1 MHEDSVHRKKLAEFL
16 RYHSSQSGDELTG
29 LKDYVS
35 RMKENQKNI
44 YFITAESKEV
54 AENSSFVERVQKR
67 GYEVLYMVD
76 PIDEYAVQQLKEY
89 DGMYNVRS
97 LYQTHS
103 FILLVHDDNFFPFGS
118 TSEDNKCC
126 VKAKQI

>member
-1 MHEDSVHRKKLAEFL
+1 MHEDSVHRKKLADFL
-16 RYHSSQSGDELTG
+16 RYHSSQCGDELTS
-29 LKDYVS
+29 LKDYAS
-35 RMKENQKNI
+35 RMKENQKAI

-89 DGMYNVRS
+89 DGMYDVRPFAKNVI
-97 LYQTHS
+97 YT
-103 FILLVHDDNFFPFGS
+103 
-118 TSEDNKCC
+118 
-126 VKAKQI
+126 